1 VADVKR
7 IYQLAAG
14 LRGKRRR
21 IFDAD
26 EFATTRRISLVVIG
40 LAGDIHWD
48 SSGGRS
54 DTQQVCSS
62 LGHWGLKKW
71 RTHHGALGIS
81 SKPRRSRGSRR
92 RRRRS
97 SSRSSIRRRSRQH
110 YGSCRRPRHNPCVS

>member
-7 IYQLAAG
+7 IYQPAAG

-26 EFATTRRISLVVIG
+26 EFATTRRIPLVVVVG

-54 DTQQVCSS
+54 DGQQVRSSS
-62 LGHWGLKKW
+62 LGHWGLKK
-71 RTHHGALGIS
+71 
-81 SKPRRSRGSRR
+81 
-92 RRRRS
+92 
-97 SSRSSIRRRSRQH
+97 
-110 YGSCRRPRHNPCVS
+110 